1 MAYLLDTCTISEM
14 VKKKPEP
21 KVVDWFKHQEE
32 SSLFLSIISWGEI
45 QNGIYRLPTGKR
57 RVGLEK
63 WLNDELHPLFERRI
77 VNVDEDVITTWA
89 KMTARLRDKNI
100 VRHAFDSLIEATA
113 IHRNLILVTRNEKDF
128 RSSDVSIYNPWS
140 D

>member
-21 KVVDWFKHQEE
+21 KVVDWFEHQEE

-45 QNGIYRLPTGKR
+45 QNGIYKLPASKR
-57 RVGLEK
+57 RVRLEK
-63 WLNDELHPLFERRI
+63 WLNDELQPLFDRRI
-77 VNVDEDVITTWA
+77 VNIDEDLITTWA
-89 KMTARLRDKNI
+89 KMTARLREKNI

-128 RSSDVSIYNPWS
+128 RSSDVSIYNPWN